1 MDLLLSVRTVL
12 EGGVCKEGK
21 RLRITVQLIDALD
34 GYHLWSASYERT
46 MKDFLA
52 LQEEISGSIVE
63 ALKREL
69 ISRTDLLKSVVR
81 AGD

>member
-21 RLRITVQLIDALD
+21 RLRIPVQLIDALD
-34 GYHLWSASYERT
+34 DYHLWSESYERT

-63 ALKREL
+63 ALKQEL
-69 ISRTDLLKSVVR
+69 ISRTDFSMHSR
-81 AGD
+81 